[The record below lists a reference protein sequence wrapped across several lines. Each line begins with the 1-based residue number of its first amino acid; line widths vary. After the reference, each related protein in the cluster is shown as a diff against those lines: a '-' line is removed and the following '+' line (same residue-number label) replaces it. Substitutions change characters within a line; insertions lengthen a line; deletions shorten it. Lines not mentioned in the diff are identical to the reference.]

1 MGLLNDVKSAGQ
13 VEKKTEV
20 EVEATT
26 NDKRAK
32 AKARKAEKAAAIKKI
47 VEYLKANPIA
57 ELQKEVDLLSKA
69 PVREGGF
76 APAFTP
82 NDLFGENA
90 KAGAK
95 ISAVDVF
102 VKFKKGYPEMKK
114 YIKKW
119 AEKGIKVS
127 LDAATQSYILG

>member
-1 MGLLNDVKSAGQ
+1 MGLLNDVKSTGTVENKAQ
-13 VEKKTEV
+13 VADK
-20 EVEATT
+20 ATT

-32 AKARKAEKAAAIKKI
+32 AKARKAEKAAAIKK
-47 VEYLKANPIA
+47 VVDFLKDHPVK
-57 ELQKEVDLLSKA
+57 ELEKEIELLSKA
-69 PVREGGF
+69 PAREGGF
-76 APAFTP
+76 APAFTIA
-82 NDLFGENA
+82 DLFGENA

-95 ISAVDVF
+95 ITAVDVF

-127 LDAATQSYILG
+127 LDTATQSYVLG